1 MKYLGNASITSSLVI
16 CQEYISPHSLE
27 HPRRSRKWN
36 SQHRFHPYAKSS
48 CGKLLQKGHKIW
60 TPQPTITSQLE
71 GASSGQSHDPAA
83 PLNEG
88 KAGIMDKRQ
97 VAFNHRAF
105 GMEKHGGD
113 SHGVFLG
120 GLARLRFR
128 FHTPAPPMF
137 PRTLGSNEFPS
148 LHSPD
153 TNHELYSEIC
163 LQRQRSGKV

>member
-1 MKYLGNASITSSLVI
+1 MGTPREEIRSHSSLEIDRCCQEILKYPGNASITLLLVI
-16 CQEYISPHSLE
+16 CQKYVSPHSLE

-48 CGKLLQKGHKIW
+48 CGKILRKGHKIW

-88 KAGIMDKRQ
+88 KAGITDKRQ

-105 GMEKHGGD
+105 GMEKHGGA

-120 GLARLRFR
+120 GLALFEIS
-128 FHTPAPPMF
+128 FPHT
-137 PRTLGSNEFPS
+137 SPS
-148 LHSPD
+148 HVSKD
-153 TNHELYSEIC
+153 I
-163 LQRQRSGKV
+163 RV